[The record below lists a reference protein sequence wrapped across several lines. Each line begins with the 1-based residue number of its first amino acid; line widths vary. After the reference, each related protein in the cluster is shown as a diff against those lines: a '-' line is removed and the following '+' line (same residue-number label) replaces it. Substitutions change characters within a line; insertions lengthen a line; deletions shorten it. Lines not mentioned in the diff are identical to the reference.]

1 MATWNDITGD
11 ALVSRTLTK
20 EGEDN
25 FDKIFGKKKTNG
37 GWTPPPVVTPTQ
49 PAEYAEDW
57 QSSERDRAIAQNGP
71 VGYSEEEV
79 NGHSNAEEVAP
90 QDTQDPATQQS

>member
-1 MATWNDITGD
+1 MAARNDITGD
-11 ALVSRTLTK
+11 ELKSKVNTK
-20 EGEDN
+20 EYEDN

-57 QSSERDRAIAQNGP
+57 QSAERDKAIAQNGNI
-71 VGYSEEEV
+71 GYTPEQIEGEE
-79 NGHSNAEEVAP
+79 
-90 QDTQDPATQQS
+90 